1 VRAAIVRIAVL
12 CALPLGLLAC
22 GDDDEGAGTTEKR
35 KAAPA
40 IRVEGRDY
48 AFVMPDQIKGGV
60 VAMDFVNPGRELHE
74 YSLSRLD
81 PGKTL
86 ADVDAVLAKGEE
98 PPGWVHDIGG
108 VPALT
113 PGARIRITRKLQPGT
128 YLFLCFIPDP
138 RGKPNYALGMKRLFK
153 VAGDSGAQPP
163 PVNGVIVA
171 GEKAFRM
178 PNIRAGRQTLELRN
192 GASKPRE
199 FQLFALRPGK
209 SERDAQ
215 KFFAPLEKGRG
226 FRVRGQAPLEI
237 LGAMQ
242 SIEPGTSVYLTAE
255 FKRGWRY
262 RLADEENRIEASFSP
277 R

>member
-1 VRAAIVRIAVL
+1 MRAAVARVVLL
-12 CALPLGLLAC
+12 CALPVGLLAC
-22 GDDDEGAGTTEKR
+22 GADDEGASTSEKP
-35 KAAPA
+35 KAPA

-48 AFVMPDQIKGGV
+48 AFVMPDRIMGGV
-60 VAMDFVNPGRELHE
+60 VAMDFSNLGSELHE

-86 ADVDAVLAKGEE
+86 VDVNEVLAKGEE

-108 VPALT
+108 VPVLT
-113 PGARIRITRKLQPGT
+113 PGAQIRITRKLQPGN

-138 RGKPNYALGMKRLFK
+138 KGRPHASLGMKRLFK
-153 VAGDSGAQPP
+153 VAGDSGAKSPP
-163 PVNGVIVA
+163 TDGVIVA
-171 GEKAFRM
+171 GEKAFSM
-178 PNIRAGRQTLELRN
+178 PTIKAGRQTLELRN

-199 FQLFALRPGK
+199 FNLIGLRPGK
-209 SERDAQ
+209 TEGDAQ

-226 FRVRGQAPLEI
+226 FRVRGEPPLDL

-255 FKRGWRY
+255 FKRGWSY
-262 RLADEENRIEASFSP
+262 RISDEENKIEARFSP
-277 R
+277 

>member
-1 VRAAIVRIAVL
+1 VFV
-12 CALPLGLLAC
+12 AC
-22 GDDDEGAGTTEKR
+22 GDDEEEAATTGQRE
-35 KAAPA
+35 AAPV
-40 IRVEGRDY
+40 RVEGRDY
-48 AFVMPDQIKGGV
+48 AFVMPDRIEGGV
-60 VAMDFVNPGRELHE
+60 VAMDFSNPGRELHE

-86 ADVDAVLAKGEE
+86 NDVNEVLEKGEE
-98 PPGWVHDIGG
+98 PPGWVHDVGG
-108 VPALT
+108 VPVLT
-113 PGARIRITRKLQPGT
+113 PGSRVRITRKLQPGN

-138 RGKPNYALGMKRLFK
+138 KGRAHHALGMKRLFE
-153 VAGDSGAQPP
+153 VAGDSGAKPP
-163 PVNGVIVA
+163 RTDGVIVA

-178 PNIRAGRQTLELRN
+178 PKIKAGRQTLELRN
-192 GASKPRE
+192 GASEPRE
-199 FQLFALRPGK
+199 FQLFGLRPGK

-226 FRVRGQAPLEI
+226 FRVRGEPPLEL

-242 SIEPGTSVYLTAE
+242 SIQPGTSVYLTAE

-262 RLADEENRIEASFSP
+262 RLSDEENQIEARFSP